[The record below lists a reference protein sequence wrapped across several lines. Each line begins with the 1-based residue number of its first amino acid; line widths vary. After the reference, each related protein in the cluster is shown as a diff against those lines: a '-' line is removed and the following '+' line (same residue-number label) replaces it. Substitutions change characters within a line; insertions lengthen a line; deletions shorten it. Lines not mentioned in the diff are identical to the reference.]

1 MQYALLEI
9 TIKSKVMSIRH
20 KIRIYVL
27 SVVLSFLGLQSCSK
41 CECEPCGYIPV
52 DTTPESALTVTYST
66 TKDLIDGVS
75 PVVRLRVNGVETQQ
89 TLSLTDFAEADS
101 TWMEYVQKIPVEGDS
116 NRLEMVIT
124 YVKNDSLPTKGSF
137 TLGRKITA
145 QCRGI
150 KTNQSSTAVNGVGQQ
165 SYAAALDVIAASGKD
180 SLVLSQDRRGVTI
193 DAFVQ

>member
-1 MQYALLEI
+1 M
-9 TIKSKVMSIRH
+9 
-20 KIRIYVL
+20 VL
-27 SVVLSFLGLQSCSK
+27 VGLQSCDK
-41 CECEPCGYIPV
+41 CECEPCDNNRV
-52 DTTPESALTVTYST
+52 DTMPESVLTVTYSA

-75 PVVRLRVNGVETQQ
+75 PVVRLRVNGVETRQ

-145 QCRGI
+145 QYGGI
-150 KTNQSSTAVNGVGQQ
+150 NKNHSSTIVRGAGQQ
-165 SYAAALDVIAASGKD
+165 FYATALDAIAARGKD
-180 SLVLSQDRRGVTI
+180 SLVLNQGRSGVTI
-193 DAFVQ
+193 DAFAQ

>member
-1 MQYALLEI
+1 
-9 TIKSKVMSIRH
+9 MSIRH

-27 SVVLSFLGLQSCSK
+27 SVVLSFLGLQSCDK
-41 CECEPCGYIPV
+41 CECEPCDNNRV
-52 DTTPESALTVTYST
+52 DTMPESALTVTYST

>member
-1 MQYALLEI
+1 M
-9 TIKSKVMSIRH
+9 H
-20 KIRIYVL
+20 IYVL
-27 SVVLSFLGLQSCSK
+27 SVVLSFLGLQSCDK
-41 CECEPCGYIPV
+41 CECEPCDNNRV
-52 DTTPESALTVTYST
+52 DTMPESALTVTYST

-137 TLGRKITA
+137 TLGRNITA
-145 QCRGI
+145 QYGGI
-150 KTNQSSTAVNGVGQQ
+150 KTNQSSTAVNGVGLQ
-165 SYAAALDVIAASGKD
+165 SYAAALDAIAARGKD
-180 SLVLSQDRRGVTI
+180 SLVLSQGRSGVTI
-193 DAFVQ
+193 DAFAQ